1 MLKIYQFRSCPF
13 CQKVVFKIFDLG
25 LKQGEDYEL
34 VEASFGTPG
43 RDEVIALGG
52 KSQVPFMVDGE
63 TKLYESNDIIQYLE
77 NKFQK

>member
-1 MLKIYQFRSCPF
+1 LIKIYQFRACPF

-25 LKQGEDYEL
+25 LKQGVDYEL